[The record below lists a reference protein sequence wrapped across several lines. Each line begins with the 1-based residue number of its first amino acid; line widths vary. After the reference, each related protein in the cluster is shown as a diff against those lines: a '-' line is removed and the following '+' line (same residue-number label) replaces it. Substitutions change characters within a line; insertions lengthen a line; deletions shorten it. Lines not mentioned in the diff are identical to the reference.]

1 MPEQHW
7 GATARQ
13 IGTNEPLH
21 EVAPTKE
28 ELDRKLFGQAYAAAA
43 DSVVY
48 YRFTTDQADPRKTQ
62 GD

>member
-1 MPEQHW
+1 MDDRHW

-13 IGTNEPLH
+13 IGTNETLH

-28 ELDRKLFGQAYAAAA
+28 ELDIKLYGRLYPAAY

-48 YRFTTDQADPRKTQ
+48 YRFTPKSSAPATPD
-62 GD
+62 